1 MFQIYKNKGFHIKF
15 ENNVN
20 VSVQFGYG
28 NYCENYRGKNT
39 NRLGS
44 KSKDAEVAIWYE
56 IDDEEHWITER
67 YCRENEVDVN
77 RVLTYQ
83 SPAEVLKILNWA
95 SSQAKI
101 EGEDINEVE
110 TCQ

>member
-1 MFQIYKNKGFHIKF
+1 MFQTFKNKGFHIKF

-20 VSVQFGYG
+20 VSVQFGFG

-44 KSKDAEVAIWYE
+44 KSKDAEVAIWYQTSE
-56 IDDEEHWITER
+56 GRHWITRR
-67 YCRENEVDVN
+67 YCEENDIDVDDVIPH
-77 RVLTYQ
+77 Q
-83 SPAEVLKILNWA
+83 SPAEVLKILIWA

-101 EGEDINEVE
+101 EEVE
-110 TCQ
+110 DERSNKD